1 MRDIY
6 INFNLNQLIKFTS
19 SSGST
24 KLKDIPM
31 EHLSN
36 DQKERHNQHENS
48 HKLYD
53 ETGQPVLSFME
64 SQ

>member
-6 INFNLNQLIKFTS
+6 INFNLNQLIKFTG

-24 KLKDIPM
+24 KLKDFPM

-53 ETGQPVLSFME
+53 ETGQPVLSLMK